1 MIRLT
6 GPVQLIISF
15 AHKLRDDNVSA
26 FSAATTLFIV
36 ISFFPFLMFMIT
48 ITEYLPITDTALFAL
63 IDTLLP
69 GAISDYITT
78 LLADL
83 VNSAGGT
90 LIATTAIAS
99 LWAGS
104 RGFLAIERG
113 LNCIYDVEEQRNYF
127 YRRMLSFIYT
137 MIFAVL
143 ILVVLSVFVFGNQIA
158 DNLVQAYPTLDH
170 LAGLIKSIRTVVG
183 LVIMV
188 CFFTFMFRFIPSR
201 REQSSS
207 FLTELPGAIV
217 AALGWIGFSFLYS
230 LYIDN
235 MPRFAAVYG
244 SLTAIVLCILWLYIC
259 MYIMFVGAELNGLL
273 KLYEIRAD
281 FLAGKA
287 TGSKHGVTSLGD
299 YETTDK

>member
-1 MIRLT
+1 MIRLS
-6 GPVQLIISF
+6 GPIQLIISF

-36 ISFFPFLMFMIT
+36 ISFFPFLMFLIT
-48 ITEYLPITDTALFAL
+48 ITEYLPVTDVALFAL

-69 GAISDYITT
+69 QAISDYITN

-113 LNCIYDVEEQRNYF
+113 LNCIYEVEEQRNYF
-127 YRRMLSFIYT
+127 FRRMLSFVYT
-137 MIFAVL
+137 MIFALL

-158 DNLVQAYPTLDH
+158 GNLVQAYPTLEN
-170 LAGLIKSIRTVVG
+170 LAGLIKSIRTGVG

-188 CFFTFMFRFIPSR
+188 FFFTFMFRYIPSR

-281 FLAGKA
+281 FLARK
-287 TGSKHGVTSLGD
+287 SKSTKGNQASSDDNGN
-299 YETTDK
+299 TDK